1 MIDFILKISI
11 IIVNYKCW
19 LSSAYKLK
27 KEKEQC
33 LHKYLYT
40 LRAYI
45 TVMVTKYVEVSK
57 LASLISMLMWCTHL
71 FVDFEIIYSHV
82 SLVQKGFNTEKV
94 LKYCQYV
101 DV

>member
-11 IIVNYKCW
+11 VNYKYW
-19 LSSAYKLK
+19 LSSAYKVK
-27 KEKEQC
+27 KKEQC
-33 LHKYLYT
+33 LHKYLYI

-57 LASLISMLMWCTHL
+57 LASLISMLIWCTHL

-82 SLVQKGFNTEKV
+82 SLVQKGFNTKKV

>member
-11 IIVNYKCW
+11 VNFKYW

-27 KEKEQC
+27 KKQC
-33 LHKYLYT
+33 LHKYLYI

-57 LASLISMLMWCTHL
+57 LASLISMLIWCTHL